1 MAIIQSGQDTN
12 LAQIEASNSI
22 RTTIYPNYSSVG
34 AYQHSAVS
42 GSIAAATA
50 ANGILYTFKNAG
62 TNLIIL
68 RRLSIG
74 LQTTTAYTQGGIR
87 FSSYFVRTSFTQG
100 TTNATLV
107 TLTGNN
113 GKKRTSMTTT
123 TAVAYICTTAGITGD
138 TATGEDTVPFSTT
151 VLNLPASITTS
162 PSAGLVDMN
171 LQIDTEYPLVFAA
184 NEGFR
189 IKNDTAFAATGVS
202 NLIVNVEYGEY
213 VSYP

>member
-12 LAQIEASNSI
+12 LAQIETSNAI
-22 RTTIYPNYSSVG
+22 RTTIYPNYTSVG
-34 AYQHSAVS
+34 AYQFTAAS
-42 GSIAAATA
+42 GSIAASTA
-50 ANGILYTFKNAG
+50 ANSILYTFKNAG
-62 TNLIIL
+62 TNLVVL

-87 FSSYFVRTSFTQG
+87 FSSYFVRTSLTQG
-100 TTNATLV
+100 TTNGTLV

-123 TAVAYICTTAGITGD
+123 TAVAYICTTTGITGD
-138 TATGEDTVPFSTT
+138 TATGEDTVPFSTA
-151 VLNLPASITTS
+151 VLNLPATITTS
-162 PSAGLVDMN
+162 PQTGLVDIN

-202 NLIVNVEYGEY
+202 TFVVNVEYGEY
-213 VSYP
+213 TAYP

>member
-1 MAIIQSGQDTN
+1 MAIIQSGSDTN
-12 LAQIEASNSI
+12 LLQVEASNAI
-22 RTTIYPNYSSVG
+22 RTTIYPNYTTVG
-34 AYQHSAVS
+34 AYQFSAIS

-50 ANGILYTFKNAG
+50 AGVLYTFKNAG
-62 TNLIIL
+62 SNLIIL

-123 TAVAYICTTAGITGD
+123 TAVAYICTTTGITGD
-138 TATGEDTVPFSTT
+138 TATGEDTVPFSTAT
-151 VLNLPASITTS
+151 LNLPATITTS
-162 PSAGLVDMN
+162 PQTGLVDMN
-171 LQIDTEYPLVFAA
+171 LQIDTEYPLIFAA

-189 IKNDTAFAATGVS
+189 LKNDTAFAATGVS
-202 NLIVNVEYGEY
+202 NLVVNVEYGEY
-213 VSYP
+213 TSYP